1 MNKEIS
7 ALAAYILRNNNKDVI
22 LLDVRDDSELEICRI
37 ENALHIPMNEIP
49 ERCEALPLD
58 RPLIVFCHHGMR
70 SMNVLH
76 YLESRGFENVIN
88 MGGGIHAW
96 ATDVDSSTPLY

>member
-7 ALAAYILRNNNKDVI
+7 ATEASILRDNNEDVVF
-22 LLDVRDDSELEICRI
+22 LDVREDSELEICRI
-37 ENALHIPMNEIP
+37 KDALHIPMGEIP
-49 ERCEALPLD
+49 DRCEALPLD
-58 RPLIVFCHHGMR
+58 RPLVVFCHHGMR

-96 ATDVDSSTPLY
+96 AAEVDTSVGQY

>member
-7 ALAAYILRNNNKDVI
+7 APEASILRDTNEDVI
-22 LLDVRDDSELEICRI
+22 FIDVREDSELEICRI

-49 ERCEALPLD
+49 DRCEALPLD

-88 MGGGIHAW
+88 MAGGIHAW
-96 ATDVDSSTPLY
+96 ATEVDTSTQRY

>member
-7 ALAAYILRNNNKDVI
+7 ALEASILRNNNEDVI
-22 LLDVRDDSELEICRI
+22 LLDVREDSELEICRI

-58 RPLIVFCHHGMR
+58 RPLVVFCHHGMR
-70 SMNVLH
+70 SMSVLH

-96 ATDVDSSTPLY
+96 ATDVDNSTPLY